1 MFYPATDAPRFR
13 RGMIAMLC
21 ICVATLGITW
31 LVYYLE
37 CRERHSRDTVVVE
50 GVYESKGLSNG
61 DGEVV
66 QL

>member
-37 CRERHSRDTVVVE
+37 CRERRSRDTVVVE